1 MSEYYAEL
9 PIQVKLNGGYH
20 ELGHFASDVA
30 NLPRIVTLNNVELK
44 RDEKSG
50 DLELQAVAKTYRY
63 LDPEEVAEQQ
73 RLKAQERKRTRR

>member
-1 MSEYYAEL
+1 M
-9 PIQVKLNGGYH
+9 
-20 ELGHFASDVA
+20 
-30 NLPRIVTLNNVELK
+30 TLNNVELK